1 MTCRAYSSRA
11 MNVSADVALIGDKR
25 CARVQTHAHPN
36 PAGGKRF
43 GQLSRRGEC
52 ARRGGEG
59 EKEGIALRVDLDTV
73 VADAR
78 LSYQAAML
86 GQCLRVT
93 LGAELLVQPRR
104 ALNIGE
110 EEGDGARREVVSH
123 EP

>member
-1 MTCRAYSSRA
+1 